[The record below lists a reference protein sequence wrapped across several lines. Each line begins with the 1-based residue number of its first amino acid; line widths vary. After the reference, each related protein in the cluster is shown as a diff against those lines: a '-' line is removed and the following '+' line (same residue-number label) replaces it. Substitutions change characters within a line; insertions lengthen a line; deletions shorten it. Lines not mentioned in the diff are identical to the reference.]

1 MHQILS
7 ITLFALLIPS
17 LFLVPLSSSYNH
29 SNTCRS
35 YCGNISIDYPFGLKY
50 GCGHPGYR
58 DLIYCINDVL
68 MLHIAS
74 GSYRVL
80 DIDYTFQALTLHDPH
95 LSTCNSIVLGS
106 RGNGFV
112 VEPWRAPF
120 LTPAPENAFMLI
132 ECSAKSPLFQG
143 LPSKHLACRNVS
155 GLGCEDYYSCPAWGF
170 TGPTKVN
177 LVYNS
182 GPPECC
188 AVAYDELGPSQGI
201 NLTKLDCQGYS
212 SAYTLAPLR
221 VDGPH
226 EWSYG
231 IRVKYSVQG
240 HDVFCRTCE
249 ATRGTCGYSGDN
261 GSEIKELCFC
271 GDWNSTSNCDSTTSV
286 ESMIS
291 KTATLRASSLDVI
304 VLIGVLISMVLWNK
318 G

>member
-1 MHQILS
+1 MHHHNILS
-7 ITLFALLIPS
+7 IPLFALLITT
-17 LFLVPLSSSYNH
+17 LFFPFGTSYNH
-29 SNTCRS
+29 SNSCRS
-35 YCGNISIDYPFGLKY
+35 YCGTISIDYPFGLKY

-58 DLIYCINDVL
+58 DLLYCINNVL

-112 VEPWRAPF
+112 VEPWRAQY
-120 LTPAPENAFMLI
+120 LNPAPDNAFLLI
-132 ECSAKSPLFQG
+132 GCSAKSPLFQG
-143 LPSKHLACRNVS
+143 HPSKHSSCRNIS
-155 GLGCEDYYSCPAWGF
+155 GLSCEDYYRCPAWGYV
-170 TGPTKVN
+170 GPTEVG
-177 LVYNS
+177 LVYGT

-188 AVAYDELGPSQGI
+188 AVGFEELGPRQGI

-212 SAYTLAPLR
+212 SAYNLAPLR

-240 HDVFCRTCE
+240 HDAFCKSCE
-249 ATRGTCGYSGDN
+249 ATRGTCGYKGDTDN
-261 GSEIKELCFC
+261 GSKITELCFC
-271 GDWNSTSNCDSTTSV
+271 GIWNSTSNCDSNNTG
-286 ESMIS
+286 
-291 KTATLRASSLDVI
+291 K
-304 VLIGVLISMVLWNK
+304 
-318 G
+318 

>member
-1 MHQILS
+1 MHHILS
-7 ITLFALLIPS
+7 LLFALLLTIPS
-17 LFLVPLSSSYNH
+17 FPLCSSYNH

-58 DLIYCINDVL
+58 DLLYCINDVL
-68 MLHIAS
+68 MLHVAS

-106 RGNGFV
+106 KGNGFV
-112 VEPWRAPF
+112 VESWRAPF
-120 LTPAPENAFMLI
+120 LTPAPDNAFLLI
-132 ECSAKSPLFQG
+132 GCSAKSLLFQG

-155 GLGCEDYYSCPAWGF
+155 GLGCEDYYRCPAWGSF
-170 TGPTKVN
+170 GPKT
-177 LVYNS
+177 LGL

-188 AVAYDELGPSQGI
+188 AVAYGDLGPNQGI

-212 SAYTLAPLR
+212 SAYSLAPLR
-221 VDGPH
+221 IDGPH

-240 HDVFCRTCE
+240 HDAFCKTCE

-261 GSEIKELCFC
+261 GSEIRELCFC
-271 GDWNSTSNCDSTTSV
+271 GTRNSTSSCDSITSV

-291 KTATLRASSLDVI
+291 KAITLKALPWNAI
-304 VLIGVLISMVLWNK
+304 VTICILISMDLWNK